1 MSTHRTLPFRL
12 LARLLLALVLLWPF
26 ALAAQDGS
34 ASDAFALDVLNAGL
48 PAPGPEVER
57 DTPQAAMESF
67 LDLAAAEDYDAAAHI
82 LNLNDIAVEE
92 QARSGPILA
101 RQLAS
106 VIDRKVVI
114 DWGDLLER
122 PDAMVTTGDG
132 PMVGQS
138 QKSVLIGILENR
150 DRLVALRIDRVQ
162 VGEDDPV
169 WVFSRDSVDN
179 VAPLY
184 DLYGPSEME
193 RALPAALT
201 RDAFWGM
208 QVWEVI
214 GLPVIAL
221 IAVLVAWATWRGLD
235 AIARHQPSRLV
246 SELIRATRL
255 PATLTILALT
265 LSITTARILVVS
277 GIVDAITGPLIVI
290 LYVVAVMILVIN
302 VIDAAL
308 QRLTGTRDVEELASP
323 EHGDQ
328 RAQATTIAGLRRMA
342 IVIAILVGAG
352 IVLTSTPAFS
362 GAGLSVLASA
372 GGIALVLGF
381 AAREVLGNIM
391 ASMQI
396 SLNRSAKVGDQ
407 LIYDGHLCTVERIHF
422 TYVQLKV
429 WDDTRLIVP
438 VSKFISD
445 AFINRST
452 RTSGMIRHAR
462 LILAPQIDV
471 ARVRDHFR
479 DWCARDDRVDGDE
492 ADIACV
498 VVDQGDSGMHV
509 RFDAPVK
516 DPTVGWDFECDL
528 REEMLRFV
536 AGMEREDR
544 TEYLPHMG
552 IGTAADGDPG

>member
-1 MSTHRTLPFRL
+1 MLTHRSLP
-12 LARLLLALVLLWPF
+12 RLLLIVMFWPLS
-26 ALAAQDGS
+26 LAAQD
-34 ASDAFALDVLNAGL
+34 AVYELDQLNAGL
-48 PAPGPEVER
+48 TQPGPEVDR

-67 LDLAAAEDYDAAAHI
+67 VDLAQAGDLAAAAQV
-82 LNLNDIAVEE
+82 LNLNDIPV
-92 QARSGPILA
+92 QAQAQAGPILA
-101 RQLAS
+101 GQLAS

-122 PDAMVTTGDG
+122 PDAMVTSGDG
-132 PMVGQS
+132 PMVGQA
-138 QKSVLIGILENR
+138 QKSVLIGILEKN
-150 DRLVALRIDRVQ
+150 DRLVALRLNRVQ
-162 VGEDDPV
+162 VAGTDPV

-179 VAPLY
+179 IPALFA
-184 DLYGPSEME
+184 LYGPSKME
-193 RALPAALT
+193 EALPDAL
-201 RDAFWGM
+201 RRPAFWGM
-208 QVWEVI
+208 QWWEVA
-214 GLPVIAL
+214 GLPLIAL
-221 IAVLVAWATWRGLD
+221 VAGLVSWLTWRGLD
-235 AIARHQPSRLV
+235 MIARHQPAPLV
-246 SELIRATRL
+246 SELIRAMRL

-265 LSITTARILVVS
+265 LSITTTRILVVS

-290 LYVVAVMILVIN
+290 LYVVAVMILAIN
-302 VIDAAL
+302 VIDAVL
-308 QRLTGTRDVEELASP
+308 QRLTGTQDVEDLASP
-323 EHGDQ
+323 AYGDQ
-328 RAQATTIAGLRRMA
+328 RAQATTVAALRRMA
-342 IVIAILVGAG
+342 IVLAVLVGAG

-372 GGIALVLGF
+372 GGIALVVGF
-381 AAREVLGNIM
+381 AAREVLGNIL

-452 RTSGMIRHAR
+452 KSYGMIRNAT
-462 LILAPQIDV
+462 LILAPQIDLGV
-471 ARVRDHFR
+471 VRDHFR
-479 DWCARDDRVDGDE
+479 GWCGDDDRVDGDD

-498 VVDQGDSGMHV
+498 VVGQGDSGMHV

-536 AGMEREDR
+536 ARLEKDDR
-544 TEYLPHMG
+544 VPYLPRMG
-552 IGTAADGDPG
+552 ITDPAGADGAAG

>member
-1 MSTHRTLPFRL
+1 MLTHRSLP
-12 LARLLLALVLLWPF
+12 RLLLIVMFWPLS
-26 ALAAQDGS
+26 LAAQD
-34 ASDAFALDVLNAGL
+34 AVYELDQLNAGL
-48 PAPGPEVER
+48 TQPGPEVDR

-67 LDLAAAEDYDAAAHI
+67 VDLAQAGDLAAAAQV
-82 LNLNDIAVEE
+82 LNLNDIPV
-92 QARSGPILA
+92 QAQAQAGPILA
-101 RQLAS
+101 GQLAS

-122 PDAMVTTGDG
+122 PDAMVTSGDG
-132 PMVGQS
+132 PMVGQA
-138 QKSVLIGILENR
+138 QKSVLIGILEKN
-150 DRLVALRIDRVQ
+150 DRLVALRLNRVQ
-162 VGEDDPV
+162 VAGTDPV

-179 VAPLY
+179 IPALFA
-184 DLYGPSEME
+184 LYGPSKME
-193 RALPAALT
+193 AALPDAL
-201 RDAFWGM
+201 RRPAFWGM
-208 QVWEVI
+208 QWWEVA
-214 GLPVIAL
+214 GLPLIAL
-221 IAVLVAWATWRGLD
+221 VAGLVSWLTWRGLD
-235 AIARHQPSRLV
+235 MIARHQPAPLV
-246 SELIRATRL
+246 SELIRAMRL

-265 LSITTARILVVS
+265 LSITTTRILVVS

-290 LYVVAVMILVIN
+290 LYVVAVMILAIN
-302 VIDAAL
+302 VIDAVL
-308 QRLTGTRDVEELASP
+308 QRLTGTQDVEDLASP
-323 EHGDQ
+323 AYGDQ
-328 RAQATTIAGLRRMA
+328 RAQATTVAALRRMA
-342 IVIAILVGAG
+342 IVLAVLVGAG

-372 GGIALVLGF
+372 GGIALVVGF
-381 AAREVLGNIM
+381 AAREVLGNIL

-452 RTSGMIRHAR
+452 KSYGMIRNAT
-462 LILAPQIDV
+462 LILAPQIDLGV
-471 ARVRDHFR
+471 VRDHFR
-479 DWCARDDRVDGDE
+479 GWCGDDDRVDGDD

-498 VVDQGDSGMHV
+498 VVGQGDSGMHV

-536 AGMEREDR
+536 ARLEKDDR
-544 TEYLPHMG
+544 VPYLPRMG
-552 IGTAADGDPG
+552 ITDPAGADGAAG

>member
-26 ALAAQDGS
+26 TLSAQDGS

-67 LDLAAAEDYDAAAHI
+67 VDLAAAEDYDAAAHI

-221 IAVLVAWATWRGLD
+221 IAALVAWATWRGLD

-452 RTSGMIRHAR
+452 RTSGMIRHAT

-536 AGMEREDR
+536 AGMEREDG